1 MGSMINIGSCNVS
14 NSGDSSA
21 FENPNMSVNYR
32 RNFDSGPNQMNHAP
46 IIMSR
51 SQKNLG
57 GMPSNRAKPVATLV
71 LPPASRTSYG
81 GFFID
86 LTTICW
92 SSYRKAPCSVNSTVF
107 VP

>member
-1 MGSMINIGSCNVS
+1 MINIGSCNVS

-71 LPPASRTSYG
+71 LPPASRTSG
-81 GFFID
+81 VDSI
-86 LTTICW
+86 T
-92 SSYRKAPCSVNSTVF
+92 SASKSHNSHRTRTQNS
-107 VP
+107 

>member
-14 NSGDSSA
+14 NSGDSG
-21 FENPNMSVNYR
+21 FDNPTNMSVNYR

-57 GMPSNRAKPVATLV
+57 PMTSNRAKPVSTLV
-71 LPPASRTSYG
+71 LPPASRQSGVDSITSA
-81 GFFID
+81 
-86 LTTICW
+86 
-92 SSYRKAPCSVNSTVF
+92 SKSHNSHRTRN
-107 VP
+107 